1 MQQPFYSRLLFV
13 LLLTALLPITARAQ
27 SPTDLL
33 AKLETAL
40 ADEDE
45 KLAPD
50 LWKRLTPEFDGL
62 SKVDQGRFL
71 VAQGLVQEDILRDIN
86 SADQSFNRV
95 ITLLDADPEPT
106 QPLADAYYERAYIKY
121 IRTHNLEEYC
131 PDREKA
137 VAIARKLTAKTKLPK
152 YLTALAFCYGDSTAR
167 LQQGLDVLNEALTVA
182 QSMELKPLERRLIYN
197 ATSTLY
203 RKNQLY
209 AQAYEYAQL
218 AYNTTIG
225 TTNYSAMN
233 TEQHNLLMNAIDM
246 GKLDKAEQHG
256 HELLKLADVA
266 PQFKD
271 FRFFAYY
278 DNGLVAM
285 AQNDLPRAIK
295 LFGQARSEEHN
306 TEETS
311 FIAANRAQMA
321 QAYLLQGDTDA
332 AMREATAVSKLPGFK
347 SIQPEQRQIMQSLLQ
362 LSGRNPA
369 QSAQT
374 LYSLYRA
381 EQQKQREFVANAA
394 LDHAQR
400 HNTRI
405 QKYEEQ
411 LLKNEL
417 QIQQL
422 KLSAQE
428 RQQEAERL
436 YLILAAVIA
445 VSLALLACTL
455 WRSRRR
461 FRTQA
466 QTDPLTGI
474 ANRRHF
480 LERAELVAR
489 KNRQQPEAAAVLVLD
504 IDHFK
509 LINDAHGHQAG
520 DAAIRHVAAHAM
532 ACLRGDDVFGRIG
545 GEEFAALLPGTDDAA
560 AKKMAERIRL
570 AVEQSP
576 LNHQGDEIH
585 ITVSIGLTS
594 GSLDRDHIESLM
606 QRADKVMYRAKNA
619 GRNRTFS
626 YADHQADIA
635 AANSAVG

>member
-1 MQQPFYSRLLFV
+1 MQPQNSSRPLFILLC
-13 LLLTALLPITARAQ
+13 LSLLPICAARAE

-40 ADEDE
+40 VDEDE
-45 KLAPD
+45 KVAQE
-50 LWKRLTPEFDGL
+50 LWKRLTPGFEGL

-71 VAQGLVQEDILRDIN
+71 IAQGLVQEDILRDIT

-95 ITLLDADPEPT
+95 ITLLDAHPQPT
-106 QPLADAYYERAYIKY
+106 QALADAYYERGYIKY
-121 IRTHNLEEYC
+121 IRTHNMAEYC

-137 VAIARKLTAKTKLPK
+137 VTIARQLSSKAKLPK
-152 YLTALAFCYGDSTAR
+152 YLTALSFCYADSTAR
-167 LQQGLDVLNEALTVA
+167 LQQGLDVLNEALTLA
-182 QSMELKPLERRLIYN
+182 ESMQIKPLERRLIYN

-209 AQAYEYAQL
+209 AQAYEYAEL

-225 TTNYSAMN
+225 TNNYNSMN

-246 GKLDKAEQHG
+246 GALDKAELHG
-256 HELLKLADVA
+256 QELLKLADVA

-278 DNGLVAM
+278 DNGLVAQ

-306 TEETS
+306 TEETV
-311 FIAANRAQMA
+311 FIAANRSQLAS
-321 QAYLLQGDTDA
+321 AYFLHGDLDA
-332 AMREATAVSKLPGFK
+332 ALREAVAVSRLPGYK
-347 SIQPEQRQIMQSLLQ
+347 SIDADQRQIMQSLVQ
-362 LSGRNPA
+362 YSGKQPA
-369 QSAQT
+369 QAMQT
-374 LYSLYRA
+374 LYSLYRTG
-381 EQQKQREFVANAA
+381 QKRQREFVANAA

-422 KLSAQE
+422 KLSAQQ

-436 YLILAAVIA
+436 YLILAAVVA

-466 QTDPLTGI
+466 QTDSLTGI

-480 LERAELVAR
+480 LERAGQVAR
-489 KNRQQPEAAAVLVLD
+489 SNRPESQIAAVLVLD

-520 DAAIRHVAAHAM
+520 DAAIRHVATHVA
-532 ACLRGDDVFGRIG
+532 ACLRSEDIFGRIG
-545 GEEFAALLPGTDDAA
+545 GEEFAALLPATDEAA
-560 AKKMAERIRL
+560 AWRMAERIRQ
-570 AVEQSP
+570 AIEQTP
-576 LNHQGDEIH
+576 LDHQGEQIR

-594 GSLDRDHIESLM
+594 GSLASDNIESLM

-619 GRNRTFS
+619 GRNRSFS

-635 AANSAVG
+635 ANSAVG